1 MDYLKLKGDFMKILL
16 LGQIT
21 CGKGTLSEN
30 LAEKYGYQG
39 ISIGQLLRDET
50 AKDTE
55 EAKLISGY
63 LEKGQLVPNDIT
75 LKVLKNYLKTVG
87 DNNIIFDGYPR
98 TLEQAKEL
106 EKIADLDAV
115 FVLEVND
122 DIVMYRAMGR
132 RCCKNCG
139 AITHI
144 GLLNGKT
151 NCLKCGGELYIRSD
165 ATEEATKAKMESF
178 YKDTKPLIDFYKGK
192 YPLYFVDANKNPEYT
207 LQQVEKVLNKIK

>member
-1 MDYLKLKGDFMKILL
+1 MKILL

-30 LAEKYGYQG
+30 LAAKYGYQG
-39 ISIGQLLRDET
+39 VSIGQILRDET

-55 EAKLISGY
+55 EAKIILDYQQRGV
-63 LEKGQLVPNDIT
+63 LVPNDIT
-75 LKVLKNYLKTVG
+75 LKVLKNYLATVG
-87 DNNIIFDGYPR
+87 DKNLIFDGYPR
-98 TLEQAKEL
+98 NLDQAKAL
-106 EKIADLDAV
+106 EEITDLDAV

-132 RCCKNCG
+132 RCCKDCG

-151 NCLKCGGELYIRSD
+151 NCLKCGGELYIRND
-165 ATEEATKAKMESF
+165 ATEEATKAKMKS
-178 YKDTKPLIDFYKGK
+178 YYDDTLPLIDFYKGK
-192 YPLYFVDANKNPEYT
+192 YPLYFIDANQNPQHT
-207 LQQVEKVLNKIK
+207 LKQVEEVLNKIK